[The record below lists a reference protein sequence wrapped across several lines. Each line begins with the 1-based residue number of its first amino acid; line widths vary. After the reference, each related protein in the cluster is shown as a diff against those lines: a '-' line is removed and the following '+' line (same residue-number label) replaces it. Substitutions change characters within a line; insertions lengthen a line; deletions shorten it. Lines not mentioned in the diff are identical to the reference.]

1 MVTVQVSA
9 VEHPVAP
16 VQLVKVDPAAGVAVN
31 VTTVPW
37 LKLAVQAV
45 LPLPQEM
52 PDGLLATDPV
62 PFPAVLSVS
71 ANV

>member
-1 MVTVQVSA
+1 MVTLQVSA
-9 VEHPVAP
+9 LEQPLAP
-16 VQLVKVDPAAGVAVN
+16 VQAVKLDPGAAVAVN